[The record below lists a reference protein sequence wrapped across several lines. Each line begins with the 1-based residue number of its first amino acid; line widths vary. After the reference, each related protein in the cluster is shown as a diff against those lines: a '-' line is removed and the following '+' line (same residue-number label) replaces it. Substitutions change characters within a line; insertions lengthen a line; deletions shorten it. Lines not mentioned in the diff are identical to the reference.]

1 MNQVP
6 ATESASASVPAQAA
20 ASTLSAQEPWP
31 GLASYA
37 EEDTSYFAARE
48 AERDELLER
57 VLQHRLTV
65 LYGLSGLGK
74 SSLVKAGLFP
84 MLRTHQCLPVYVRL
98 NFASEAAALV
108 DQVFAAI
115 AAAAQTAGAKMP
127 VRQSDETLWEYFQR
141 QGNAFWSQRNR
152 LLTPVLVFDQFEEI
166 FTLGAFRRADESK
179 AFLEA
184 IADLAEGRA
193 PSAVKARL
201 DRSPAEASRN
211 FDFNRQAC
219 HVLLSLREDY
229 LAYLEDLRRLMPSMG
244 NHMRLRPLSGT
255 QAMIVV
261 RKPGGSLVTQAVAG
275 EIVTAVVGARQRQR
289 PAAKQEVDPA
299 LLSLL
304 CRELNKRRLK
314 EAAAQIS
321 AEMLTEQVRA
331 GILGDFY
338 EEAIGRVS
346 KTTRRF
352 VEDKLLLASGQRD
365 SVALEVAHEAGVDDA
380 QIDTLVDERLVR
392 REERGGIVRLELT
405 HDVLTDVVRAS
416 RDQRRERE
424 AREQAQQLA
433 QETEKRLRKSRR
445 FAFAMAVLALVAI
458 GLLGLI
464 ADAYYWAKNNFLPPD
479 SMLTLQRFRLGY
491 APLPDLTEK
500 PISPGSF
507 NMGEQDAAFIA
518 NLGELE
524 KHFGVPSKAI
534 EITQPFYLGKNE
546 ITYDQY
552 DYYVWQQHRSGD
564 TETKF
569 PNTGQGGRGDR
580 PVVNVNLSEAMG
592 YVAWLGKQTGQNCRL
607 PMEAEWEYAARA
619 GTVTAYYWGDEVGSN
634 HANCNGCGSPWG
646 NKESA
651 PVGSFAANQ
660 FGLYDMSGNVW
671 EWTCSNRRERFD
683 GSEQQCN
690 DETTDAQSR
699 VVRGGSWDVDPDGA
713 RSSARGISNPAVRN
727 NVVGFRVLCESPI
740 E

>member
-1 MNQVP
+1 
-6 ATESASASVPAQAA
+6 
-20 ASTLSAQEPWP
+20 
-31 GLASYA
+31 
-37 EEDTSYFAARE
+37 
-48 AERDELLER
+48 
-57 VLQHRLTV
+57 
-65 LYGLSGLGK
+65 
-74 SSLVKAGLFP
+74 

-98 NFASEAAALV
+98 NFAPEAAALI

-115 AAAAQTAGAKMP
+115 AAAAQAACAKMP
-127 VRQSDETLWEYFQR
+127 VRQDGETLWEYFQR

-152 LLTPVLVFDQFEEI
+152 LLTPVLAFDQFEEI

-179 AFLEA
+179 AFLET

-193 PSAVKARL
+193 PSAVKVRL
-201 DRSPAEASRN
+201 DRSPAEASRR

-244 NHMRLRPLSGT
+244 NRMRLRPLSGT

-261 RKPGGSLVTQAVAG
+261 RKPGGDLVTEAVAG

-289 PAAKQEVDPA
+289 PAAEQEVDPA

-304 CRELNKRRLK
+304 CRELNRRRLK
-314 EAAAQIS
+314 DTAAQIS
-321 AEMLTEQVRA
+321 AAMLTGEKRATILGRFYGRSIGRISETVRA
-331 GILGDFY
+331 T
-338 EEAIGRVS
+338 V
-346 KTTRRF
+346 RRF
-352 VEDKLLLASGQRD
+352 VEDRLLLASGQRD

-380 QIDTLVDERLVR
+380 QIDLLVDERLLR
-392 REERGGIVRLELT
+392 REERGGVVRLELS
-405 HDVLTDVVRAS
+405 HDALIDVVRDS
-416 RDQRRERE
+416 RDRRRERE
-424 AREQAQQLA
+424 ARRKARQAA
-433 QETEKRLRKSRR
+433 QEAERRLRKSRR
-445 FAFAMAVLALVAI
+445 FAFAMAVLALVSI
-458 GLLGLI
+458 GLLGLT

-500 PISPGSF
+500 PIPPGSL

-534 EITQPFYLGKNE
+534 EITQSFYLGKNE

-607 PMEAEWEYAARA
+607 PKEAEWEYAARA
-619 GTVTAYYWGDEVGSN
+619 GTVTAYHWGDEVGSN
-634 HANCNGCGSPWG
+634 HANCNGCGSPWD

-690 DETTDAQSR
+690 DETADAQAR
-699 VVRGGSWDVDPDGA
+699 VVRGGSWDVGPDGA
-713 RSSARGISNPAVRN
+713 RSSARGLSIPAVRN

>member
-1 MNQVP
+1 MNQIP
-6 ATESASASVPAQAA
+6 TMESASASAPLGL
-20 ASTLSAQEPWP
+20 SELSAQNPWP
-31 GLASYA
+31 GLESYA
-37 EEDTSYFAARE
+37 EEDAAYFAARE

-84 MLRTHQCLPVYVRL
+84 VLRARHSLPVYVRL
-98 NFASEAAALV
+98 NFAPEAAALA

-115 AAAAQTAGAKMP
+115 AAAAQAASAKMP
-127 VRQSDETLWEYFQR
+127 VRQDGETLWEYFQR
-141 QGNAFWSQRNR
+141 HGNAFWSQRNR
-152 LLTPVLVFDQFEEI
+152 LLTPVLAFDQFEEI

-201 DRSPAEASRN
+201 DRSPAEASRS

-244 NHMRLRPLSGT
+244 NRMRLRPLNGT
-255 QAMIVV
+255 QAMTVV
-261 RKPGGSLVTQAVAG
+261 RKPGGSLVTEAVAG
-275 EIVTAVVGARQRQR
+275 EIVTAVVGARQSQR
-289 PAAKQEVDPA
+289 PAEEQEVDPA

-314 EAAAQIS
+314 DAAAQIS
-321 AEMLTEQVRA
+321 TGMLTKEVRTR
-331 GILGDFY
+331 ILSEFY
-338 EEAIGRVS
+338 EAVIGRV
-346 KTTRRF
+346 TAIARCF

-365 SVALEVAHEAGVDDA
+365 SVALEVAHEAGIDDA
-380 QIDTLVDERLVR
+380 QIDMLVDERLVR

-424 AREQAQQLA
+424 AREQA
-433 QETEKRLRKSRR
+433 EKRLRKSRWL
-445 FAFAMAVLALVAI
+445 AIAMTVLTLFSI
-458 GLLGLI
+458 GLLGFV
-464 ADAYYWAKNNFLPPD
+464 DAYYWTKINDLPPD

-491 APLPDLTEK
+491 KPLPDLTEK
-500 PISPGSF
+500 PIPPGSF
-507 NMGEQDAAFIA
+507 NMGEHNATFIA
-518 NLGELE
+518 SLGEYE
-524 KHFGVPSKAI
+524 TNFGVPGKSIHIA
-534 EITQPFYLGKNE
+534 QPFYPGKTE
-546 ITYDQY
+546 VTYDQY
-552 DYYVWQQHRSGD
+552 DYYVWQQHRSGNTD
-564 TETKF
+564 IKF
-569 PNTGQGGRGDR
+569 PNTAQGGRGDR
-580 PVVNVNLSEAMG
+580 PVVNIDLSEVMR
-592 YVAWLGKQTGQNCRL
+592 YVAWLSKQTGQNCRL
-607 PMEAEWEYAARA
+607 PTEAEWEYAARA
-619 GTVTAYYWGDEVGSN
+619 GTATAYHWGDEVGSN
-634 HANCNGCGSPWG
+634 NANCDDCGSQWD

-651 PVGSFAANQ
+651 PVGSFKPNR

-671 EWTCSNRRERFD
+671 EWTCSNWQERFD
-683 GSEQQCN
+683 GSEQQCS
-690 DETTDAQSR
+690 DDTTNTQAR
-699 VVRGGSWDVDPDGA
+699 VSRGGSWFNGPDHA
-713 RSSARGISNPAVRN
+713 RAAARYYHHPGNRGYDI
-727 NVVGFRVLCESPI
+727 GFRVLCSSPI